1 MRKRSNTQGAM
12 NEKRLLDANELCS
25 YLNIGRDRG
34 TKYAKSIGAERRI
47 GRRCLYDRAVIDK
60 HLDEQ
65 GEENVTLL

>member
-1 MRKRSNTQGAM
+1 MKKRCNTQGAI
-12 NEKRLLDANELCS
+12 NEKRLLSVQELCA
-25 YLNIGRDRG
+25 YLNIGRNRG
-34 TKYAKSIGAERRI
+34 IEFAKDIGAERRM